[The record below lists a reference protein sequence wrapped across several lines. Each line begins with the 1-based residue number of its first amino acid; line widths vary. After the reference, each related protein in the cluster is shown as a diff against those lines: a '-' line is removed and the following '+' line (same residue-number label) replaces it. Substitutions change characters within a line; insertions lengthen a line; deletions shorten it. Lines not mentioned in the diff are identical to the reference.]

1 MGPSGLVFTSAEGGS
16 PGSQTFVITN
26 LSPSAARFSTHG
38 ALDTVVDAALAVSRT
53 PPNVKN
59 RLLVTLGGMK
69 AAVSSATLV
78 PGYTGIYQVKI
89 TVPAGVSAGDGI
101 PLVVSMLE
109 KSSVPATLAVR

>member
-1 MGPSGLVFTSAEGGS
+1 VFTSAEGGS